1 MRYLKLFTYNYY
13 YYINRNIYILKKNWY
28 IDSFINYIYICTCTI
43 YDIIWI
49 FILVYLVLN
58 AEMKYENAIE
68 INFNREIFVSLTIYI
83 YNKFIALMKAQTWWK
98 GSKTFR
104 IRNER
109 SWFYYFVI
117 FLYKKKKQFHHNFA
131 SQPLFNSS
139 SSFRLK
145 IIFNVEKIHSKLYI
159 SSISNTLLCQ
169 TISCHNHPLNSS
181 HFPSK
186 LRSTNF

>member
-1 MRYLKLFTYNYY
+1 MIYRFFYKL
-13 YYINRNIYILKKNWY
+13 
-28 IDSFINYIYICTCTI
+28 YIYICTCTI

-104 IRNER
+104 VRNER

-159 SSISNTLLCQ
+159 SSISNALLCQ